1 MSKTV
6 SRGAS
11 NALAMARDAFG
22 NLMAGNDERSLR
34 FLSALIKTL
43 EATVAL
49 AESKNGVKENS
60 ALEALLRSQVE
71 MENDWPKF
79 DGSKVQENFAKWAA
93 LGITPDM
100 GLTGTKP

>member
-6 SRGAS
+6 FRGAS
-11 NALAMARDAFG
+11 TALAMARDAFG
-22 NLMAGNDERSLR
+22 NLLSGNDERALR
-34 FLSALIKTL
+34 FIAAQIKTL

-49 AESKNGVKENS
+49 ADSKNGVKENS

-71 MENDWPKF
+71 MEDDWPKF
-79 DGSKVQENFAKWAA
+79 DGSKIQENFAKWAEK
-93 LGITPDM
+93 GITPDL